1 MGRPAERQSERERTP
16 HVAHTGKLLPL
27 CFLFLSVPP
36 VSLFL
41 GDACEFTGKDI
52 LIIGTSYSAE
62 DIASQC
68 YKYGEHILFN
78 ILAFFCVRGRL
89 PLSTD
94 TRVYR
99 PSFSLFR

>member
-68 YKYGEHILFN
+68 YKYGEHILIN
-78 ILAFFCVRGRL
+78 ILAFLCAWK
-89 PLSTD
+89 T
-94 TRVYR
+94 
-99 PSFSLFR
+99 PSQH